1 MKLKIKREYGCY
13 IYPCIWSWAE
23 KSKRLSQLVSAEE
36 FDRRVPA
43 TLLTGQQV
51 KLDDRTMYV
60 IEYQV
65 ISLDYSCKWGYL
77 YLLSENEPRPLD
89 PWFQFDVK
97 EEDGGE

>member
-1 MKLKIKREYGCY
+1 MKLKIKREDCSY
-13 IYPCIWSWAE
+13 IYRCTWGWDAE
-23 KSKRLSQLVSAEE
+23 HKRLSQLVSAEE
-36 FDRRVPA
+36 FDRGVPA

-65 ISLDYSCKWGYL
+65 ISLDYSGKWGYL

-89 PWFQFDVK
+89 PWLEIDV
-97 EEDGGE
+97 EIEQNI